1 MKISRILIAQPE
13 QSASNPQY
21 INLARKYNVRIDFKP
36 FFSLVPVSVRD
47 FRGQRISIPE
57 HTAIVFAS
65 KGTIDAF
72 FKLCEE
78 QRIKI
83 PDSQKY
89 FCTTEAIAL
98 YLQKHIVY
106 RKRKIFFG
114 TGTMDSVVK
123 VAKAEKHNKEKFLI
137 VTPDRAYPEWE
148 KIFAAAKL
156 NYSSAI
162 VARFENQD
170 LKDTD
175 LSEYQIIAFY
185 NALDVKSL
193 LENFPDYRQNDT
205 RFIVYGAGTHAAME
219 NAGLSITM
227 NFPSPKYP
235 NLAAAIEDCILNPD
249 IHAVAG
255 PAKPAEKQ
263 TEKQTEKPAAKA
275 SPEVKK
281 ESSANKSPA
290 AAKEVGTTPEA
301 TTKVA
306 VKKAAATSTAKEETA
321 KKDTTK
327 KDTGKKAPLKK
338 ETSGKA
344 TTKTAAKNTA
354 KTATKTVKTATKT
367 TKAKTIAES
376 TVKPA
381 AKSASKAVTKSAAK
395 STAKPAAKSA
405 AKPATKSKAKT
416 TAADKAKSGTKAA
429 AKKSKS

>member
-255 PAKPAEKQ
+255 PAKPD
-263 TEKQTEKPAAKA
+263 EKQTEKPAAKA
-275 SPEVKK
+275 NPEAKK
-281 ESSANKSPA
+281 ESSAKKSPA

-344 TTKTAAKNTA
+344 TTKTAAKSTA

>member
-21 INLARKYNVRIDFKP
+21 INLAQKYDVRIDFKP

-123 VAKAEKHNKEKFLI
+123 VAKAEKHNKENFLI

-162 VARFENQD
+162 VARFENQN

-219 NAGLSITM
+219 NAGLRISM
-227 NFPSPKYP
+227 NFPSAKYP

-249 IHAVAG
+249 IHEVAG
-255 PAKPAEKQ
+255 G
-263 TEKQTEKPAAKA
+263 EKPAATVK
-275 SPEVKK
+275 PEARKD
-281 ESSANKSPA
+281 SAGS
-290 AAKEVGTTPEA
+290 AAKAPA
-301 TTKVA
+301 
-306 VKKAAATSTAKEETA
+306 KKAA
-321 KKDTTK
+321 
-327 KDTGKKAPLKK
+327 
-338 ETSGKA
+338 
-344 TTKTAAKNTA
+344 TKTAAKP
-354 KTATKTVKTATKT
+354 ATKTATKT
-367 TKAKTIAES
+367 T
-376 TVKPA
+376 
-381 AKSASKAVTKSAAK
+381 AKSATKAPAKKTPAKKVTAGKATTKSPAGTATK
-395 STAKPAAKSA
+395 SKTKTTLSKSTTAKPAAK
-405 AKPATKSKAKT
+405 KS
-416 TAADKAKSGTKAA
+416 
-429 AKKSKS
+429 